1 MRKKENGDSP
11 ATQHD
16 LAILAGE
23 MTRRFDVLESGQDSM
38 RADIARLES
47 GQESMRED
55 IARLERGQE
64 SLRADIARLERGQQ
78 AMLGVL
84 QSIDEH
90 FRDHR
95 NLPERV
101 ARLERSEFGRS

>member
-1 MRKKENGDSP
+1 MRKKENGDNP

-23 MTRRFDVLESGQDSM
+23 MTRRFDVIEQGQVSM
-38 RADIARLES
+38 TADIARLEQ
-47 GQESMRED
+47 GQASMT
-55 IARLERGQE
+55 
-64 SLRADIARLERGQQ
+64 ADIARLDRGQQ